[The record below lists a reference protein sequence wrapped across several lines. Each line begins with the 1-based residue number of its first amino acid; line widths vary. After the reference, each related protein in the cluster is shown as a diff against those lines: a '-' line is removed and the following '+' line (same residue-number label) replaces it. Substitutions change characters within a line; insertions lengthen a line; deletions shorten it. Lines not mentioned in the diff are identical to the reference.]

1 MKRPTIRD
9 EIVAIILNSTGDIC
23 REFGFDEDEVADAIL
38 KSRKFVVRRRAV
50 GRKG

>member
-1 MKRPTIRD
+1 MKRPTIRM
-9 EIVAIILNSTGDIC
+9 ELAEAVYSVPGAFVYQFAE
-23 REFGFDEDEVADAIL
+23 RVADAIL